1 VIESGTIDIVRNVG
15 GQTKRIAQLAAGEI
29 FGEMALIDGMKRMAD
44 AVASTNVTLLVVHAD
59 QFTEKMRAADPFVR
73 ALLRMFTEN
82 LRVMTRNALVAQT
95 QNEVLRAKLKEMGVE
110 IKNDVD
116 PKAPPA

>member
-1 VIESGTIDIVRNVG
+1 
-15 GQTKRIAQLAAGEI
+15 
-29 FGEMALIDGMKRMAD
+29 
-44 AVASTNVTLLVVHAD
+44 
-59 QFTEKMRAADPFVR
+59 
-73 ALLRMFTEN
+73 
-82 LRVMTRNALVAQT
+82 MTRNALVAQT